1 MTDVIA
7 RIKIKG
13 KNYETLVDVDKA
25 LQLKQGKPVSI
36 SNVLPINQIFY
47 DSKKGLRASESDL
60 KLAFGTSDV
69 NAVAEKII
77 RQGEVQVP
85 KEYRDTERENK
96 RKQIIDFLSK
106 YVIDP
111 RTEKPHTAE
120 RISAAIEEAGV
131 NIDNRPIEQQITK
144 VIEKIRV
151 ILPIKIQTKKLKIHI
166 PTVHTGKV
174 YGIISEYKESENW
187 LSNGDL
193 ECIINLPVGLQED
206 FYDKLNAVTHGS
218 AITQELKE

>member
-151 ILPIKIQTKKLKIHI
+151 ILPIKIQTKKLKIRI
-166 PTVHTGKV
+166 PAVHTGKV

-218 AITQELKE
+218 AISQEIKE

>member
-69 NAVAEKII
+69 NAIAEKII
-77 RQGEVQVP
+77 
-85 KEYRDTERENK
+85 
-96 RKQIIDFLSK
+96 
-106 YVIDP
+106 
-111 RTEKPHTAE
+111 
-120 RISAAIEEAGV
+120 
-131 NIDNRPIEQQITK
+131 
-144 VIEKIRV
+144 
-151 ILPIKIQTKKLKIHI
+151 
-166 PTVHTGKV
+166 
-174 YGIISEYKESENW
+174 
-187 LSNGDL
+187 
-193 ECIINLPVGLQED
+193 
-206 FYDKLNAVTHGS
+206 
-218 AITQELKE
+218 